1 MEKYCYYVVNSF
13 KPFNALCLLQANTAV
28 HSGMTLRNKLSKACV
43 RVSRRTRHDTTIY
56 KRLDM
61 TNYDNVLLQFATGE
75 LLQKATTAITSYDN
89 SYNSRKH
96 TRSDSTRSFFL
107 ASTKIRDQK
116 AKGKVG
122 GEQKRKIMQIIRY
135 YLTTIQ
141 K

>member
-28 HSGMTLRNKLSKACV
+28 HSGMSLRNKLSKLACEFQEG
-43 RVSRRTRHDTTIY
+43 RDTTIY